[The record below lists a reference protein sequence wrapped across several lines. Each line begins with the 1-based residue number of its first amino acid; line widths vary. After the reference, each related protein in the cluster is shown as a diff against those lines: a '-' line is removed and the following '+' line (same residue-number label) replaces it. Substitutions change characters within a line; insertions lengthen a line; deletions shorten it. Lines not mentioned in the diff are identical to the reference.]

1 MPGHLPQALKLRR
14 AAEVRA
20 AVARRHQ
27 DFLRDQLA
35 LPRMLVAA
43 DILKHATA
51 GADVGMP
58 ETDGLSG
65 LCKGVN
71 EFYAPCFFRAPAN
84 GTVSPEVLS
93 GLLAA
98 RPVRATEKGLLVELM
113 SDFSH

>member
-1 MPGHLPQALKLRR
+1 MVSHNA
-14 AAEVRA
+14 VRA

-43 DILKHATA
+43 DILKHAPA
-51 GADVGMP
+51 GADAGMP
-58 ETDGLSG
+58 ETGGPSG